1 MLESARLI
9 HLTFVLCSEDGVNSS
24 VRLHKN
30 KQLLTEKSGNCT
42 VEFLMGEHEK
52 ILNLGDTLEYVAIK
66 NNQEVS
72 KDLFVVEE
80 TLIITVSY
88 GLKAGAIVGILAGV
102 IILVGGAI
110 FAVLFILK
118 NRKRYKAENM
128 DLRTDE

>member
-1 MLESARLI
+1 
-9 HLTFVLCSEDGVNSS
+9 
-24 VRLHKN
+24 
-30 KQLLTEKSGNCT
+30 
-42 VEFLMGEHEK
+42 MGEHEK
-52 ILNLGDTLEYVAIK
+52 ILNLGDTLEYEAIK

-110 FAVLFILK
+110 FVVLFILK

-128 DLRTDE
+128 DLRTDEWNKSTVFFNQNIISNDFWLISD